1 MELYNFFTIPKE
13 DKADL
18 EARMPELQELCICV
32 NLVEHKTPW
41 STPVYSIIGQLHG
54 EDTNVGDTDLLVI
67 LSGINYV
74 WMDARCPT
82 INNLPKP

>member
-32 NLVEHKTPW
+32 NLVEHKGRH
-41 STPVYSIIGQLHG
+41 SIIGQLYG
-54 EDTNVGDTDLLVI
+54 EDTNVGDIDLLVI
-67 LSGINYV
+67 LRDINFV
-74 WMDARCPT
+74 WFDATCPT